1 MADQENAVAGKRR
14 RLFGGPVDVSA
25 PAAAGGGGGAMST
38 IAALRDTAVSMDDFR
53 EMRRQCE
60 EAKAQL
66 ALLKVRPLHAPWV
79 CEEHLPVFPLGPYL
93 SLVHEKHLRRRH

>member
-25 PAAAGGGGGAMST
+25 PAAAGGAMST

-66 ALLKVRPLHAPWV
+66 ALLKVRRPA
-79 CEEHLPVFPLGPYL
+79 L
-93 SLVHEKHLRRRH
+93 SLDYSSFHMML

>member
-14 RLFGGPVDVSA
+14 RLFGGPVPVDAAA
-25 PAAAGGGGGAMST
+25 PALGGSSGGALST

-66 ALLKVRPLHAPWV
+66 ALLKVRPPHALAPR
-79 CEEHLPVFPLGPYL
+79 CAL
-93 SLVHEKHLRRRH
+93 